1 MNYRTDVIY
10 CELDVDPITGHEQWL
25 YFHSPDGVGR
35 IYHPTAHEA
44 KEQTGL
50 TSMVHLI

>member
-10 CELDVDPITGHEQWL
+10 LEEYPVGSGHGEL
-25 YFHSPDGVGR
+25 YFTSPDGVGR
-35 IYHPTAHEA
+35 VFFDSLEEA

-50 TSMVHLI
+50 TRVVTLI